1 MAKNSLLYEQIMP
14 KRKTKVKSLRQF
26 SHIQHGKSNVLA
38 LGASPPQHGH
48 ARAGLE
54 EATRNRRQP

>member
-1 MAKNSLLYEQIMP
+1 MAKNTFLYEQIMP
-14 KRKTKVKSLRQF
+14 KRKTKVKLRQF
-26 SHIQHGKSNVLA
+26 SHIPHGRSNMLA
-38 LGASPPQHGH
+38 LGAPPPQHGH